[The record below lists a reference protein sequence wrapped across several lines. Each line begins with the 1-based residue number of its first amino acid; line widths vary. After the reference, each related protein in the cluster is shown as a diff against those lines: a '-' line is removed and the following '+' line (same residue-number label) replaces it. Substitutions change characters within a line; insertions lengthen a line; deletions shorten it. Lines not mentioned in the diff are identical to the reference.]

1 MKVDIFKEIRQ
12 MITKLSP
19 DDTTDLEPYRKEL
32 VMLNR
37 ELNKKLS
44 ETAETKIDYEAV
56 KSYVNTII
64 TQAVNQEPIQRIPSK
79 LKEKCRSKLAKNIIR
94 SALAEHKLDSTKYWD
109 NKLLKQVVHIVSSS
123 TSIQELRNSLRLFSS
138 TVEHLSREESLDQEV
153 QILAETIDMY
163 DAKLKNYE
171 YYKYQ
176 NEQLILGMTAD
187 DEELAHY
194 LNIQSL
200 KKERKTNKEIAI
212 TLGLTERKV
221 KYLIKKYS

>member
-1 MKVDIFKEIRQ
+1 MKVDIFNEIRQ

-19 DDTTDLEPYRKEL
+19 DDTINLEPYRKEL

-56 KSYVNTII
+56 KSYVNII
-64 TQAVNQEPIQRIPSK
+64 VTQAVNQEQIQRIPNG
-79 LKEKCRSKLAKNIIR
+79 LKDKCRSKLAKNIIR

-153 QILAETIDMY
+153 KILAETIDMY
-163 DAKLKNYE
+163 DTKLKDFE

-176 NEQLILGMTAD
+176 NEQLILGMTEN
-187 DEELAHY
+187 DEELSHY

-200 KKERKTNKEIAI
+200 KKEGKTNKEIA
-212 TLGLTERKV
+212 TVLGLTERKV
-221 KYLIKKYS
+221 KYLMKKYS